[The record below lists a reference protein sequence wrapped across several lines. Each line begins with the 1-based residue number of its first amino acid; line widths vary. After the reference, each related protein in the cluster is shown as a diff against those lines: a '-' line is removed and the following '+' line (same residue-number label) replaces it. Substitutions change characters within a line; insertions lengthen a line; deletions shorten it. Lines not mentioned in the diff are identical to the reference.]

1 MLKFKVLLIFFI
13 QGGKMN
19 FFFLMQIRFFV
30 FFLNDKDLLI
40 KWFVMLGY
48 FFREAPPPCVE
59 LLWSAVSGRATNH
72 NLLQKLI
79 CVLQH

>member
-19 FFFLMQIRFFV
+19 FFIFFLMQIRFFV
-30 FFLNDKDLLI
+30 FLNDKDLLI

-59 LLWSAVSGRATNH
+59 LL
-72 NLLQKLI
+72 
-79 CVLQH
+79 